1 MMQLSRFQNDTSVH
15 QAHHTYSEASS
26 LPTSP
31 MLPRASRIGQDL
43 VCIPMASDIIII
55 IITRGETSTIDSGRM
70 TDVEH
75 NSIGAQ
81 RAPRPCTN
89 IIQLLHRV
97 AGTPSPQSP
106 RSEKTSDVA
115 GQQEINR
122 VIPTMTRPPSMQAQ
136 AILSERAN
144 PTRSRNR

>member
-1 MMQLSRFQNDTSVH
+1 MQLSRFQNDTSVH

-43 VCIPMASDIIII
+43 VCIPMASDIIV
-55 IITRGETSTIDSGRM
+55 ITRRKTSTIDNGRM
-70 TDVEH
+70 TDVKH
-75 NSIGAQ
+75 KCIGAP
-81 RAPRPCTN
+81 RAPRPCTSMVAP
-89 IIQLLHRV
+89 LHRL
-97 AGTPSPQSP
+97 ARAPSPQSP

-115 GQQEINR
+115 GQPEITT
-122 VIPTMTRPPSMQAQ
+122 VIPPMTRPPSMEAPKTM
-136 AILSERAN
+136 ACTKR

>member
-1 MMQLSRFQNDTSVH
+1 MQLSRFQNDTSVH

-31 MLPRASRIGQDL
+31 MLQRASRSGQDL
-43 VCIPMASDIIII
+43 VGIPMTSDII

-75 NSIGAQ
+75 NSIGAR